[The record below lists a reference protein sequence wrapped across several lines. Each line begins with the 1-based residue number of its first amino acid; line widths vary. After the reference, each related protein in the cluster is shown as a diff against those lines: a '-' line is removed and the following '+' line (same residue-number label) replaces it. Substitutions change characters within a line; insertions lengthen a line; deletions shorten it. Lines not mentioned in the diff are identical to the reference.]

1 MPARDDDLP
10 CCCDIDITAP
20 GVAKLLKSLDPTKAC
35 GPDGIS
41 PRLLKE
47 CADELG
53 PALTL
58 LFQTSLNTGVV
69 PADWRTAFITPVFK
83 KGERYKAENYRP
95 ISLTSIP
102 CKVMEHIVVSAVMG
116 VAEEQTILCSEQH
129 GFRKAHS
136 CESLLIGFVDREA
149 AEALER
155 GNQEDLL
162 IMDFFF
168 FFFLLL
174 RSIVDF
180 SKADDS
186 LEGKMAE
193 DLLKNKKMLN
203 KNTIFRSK
211 SFFWCSRCKSVDR

>member
-1 MPARDDDLP
+1 MTIYHA
-10 CCCDIDITAP
+10 
-20 GVAKLLKSLDPTKAC
+20 VATSTSPLLVWQNSSLDPMKAC

-53 PALTL
+53 SALTL

-69 PADWRTAFITPVFK
+69 PADWRTAFISPVFK

-116 VAEEQTILCSEQH
+116 FAEEQTILCSEQH

-136 CESLLIGFVDREA
+136 CESQLTGFVDEA

-155 GNQEDLL
+155 GNQEDVF
-162 IMDFFF
+162 IMDFF

-174 RSIVDF
+174 RSIMDF

-186 LEGKMAE
+186 LEGKMAA
-193 DLLKNKKMLN
+193 DPLKNKKMLN
-203 KNTIFRSK
+203 KSTNFRSK